1 MQMTC
6 EVDIW
11 PLYTTKLTSACV
23 HTYAHRIEQSIVK
36 TIIGIFKKD
45 YLKNLILI
53 ILVTPSKALR
63 EEERVHL
70 HHII

>member
-36 TIIGIFKKD
+36 TIIGIFKK
-45 YLKNLILI
+45 I
-53 ILVTPSKALR
+53 T
-63 EEERVHL
+63 
-70 HHII
+70 